1 MATEIIL
8 FMKELSIMYPV
19 NHQSQSPNVSVII
32 PTYNRAGLIGK
43 PIHSILNQTYQD
55 FEIIVV
61 DDCSTDNTEQVLK
74 EFNDPRI
81 RYIRHQK
88 NSGAAIAR
96 NTGINHSTSPYIAF
110 LDSDDEWL
118 PEKLA
123 KQLSLFQQ
131 CDPEVGFIYTGFAA
145 VDEFNQVKRVI
156 SSNHR
161 GSLSDRLLYSN
172 FIGTPSTVMVKRNYL
187 QQVQGFD
194 PNMPSFIEDMDLW
207 LRLSEHCQ
215 FEVIPEVLTRY
226 AYSDSG
232 DRLTL
237 NHKSVVEGTL
247 AFIHKHHRPDT
258 FDTAE
263 RGQAKLSNQDRAEYL
278 FETGRTLIC
287 SGLLIA
293 HSEAIQVG
301 RRYHLLSFRTN
312 FLSFK
317 PLFYYAASLLSKDA
331 YFSLLNSENTMRSQL
346 KRMLKTNHVVVQ
358 Q

>member
-1 MATEIIL
+1 MT
-8 FMKELSIMYPV
+8 
-19 NHQSQSPNVSVII
+19 NSPKSPTISVVI
-32 PTYNRAGLIGK
+32 PTYNRAGVIDK
-43 PIHSILNQTYQD
+43 PIRSILAQTYQD

-61 DDCSTDNTEQVLK
+61 DDCSKDDTEKVLESFK
-74 EFNDPRI
+74 EPRI
-81 RYIRHQK
+81 RYIRHQT
-88 NSGAAIAR
+88 NSGAAVAR
-96 NTGINHSTSPYIAF
+96 NTGIANSTGDYIAF

-123 KQLSLFQQ
+123 KQLNLFKQ
-131 CDPEVGFIYTGFAA
+131 CGSEVGFIYTGFAA
-145 VDEFNQVKRVI
+145 VDEFNQVKRIVN
-156 SSNHR
+156 SSYR

-187 QQVQGFD
+187 QQVHGFD

-207 LRLSEHCQ
+207 LRLSVQCQ
-215 FEVIPEVLTRY
+215 FEVIPEVLTLY

-247 AFIHKHHRPDT
+247 AFIHKHHHPDT
-258 FDTAE
+258 FAASE
-263 RGQAKLSNQDRAEYL
+263 RSQTRLSNRDRAEYL

-293 HSEAIQVG
+293 HSEAIQMG
-301 RRYHLLSFRTN
+301 RRYHLLSFKTN

-317 PLFYYAASLLSKDA
+317 PLFYYAASLLGKDT
-331 YFSLLNSENTMRSQL
+331 YFGLLNSENTMRSQL
-346 KRMLKTNHVVVQ
+346 KRMLKHDVVVQ

>member
-1 MATEIIL
+1 MTNSL
-8 FMKELSIMYPV
+8 K
-19 NHQSQSPNVSVII
+19 SPTVSVVI
-32 PTYNRAGLIGK
+32 PTYNRAGVIGK
-43 PIHSILNQTYQD
+43 PIRSILAQSYQD

-61 DDCSTDNTEQVLK
+61 DDCSNDDTETVLAS
-74 EFNDPRI
+74 FNDPRI
-81 RYIRHQK
+81 RYLRHQS
-88 NSGAAIAR
+88 NSGAAVAR
-96 NTGINHSTSPYIAF
+96 NTGIENSTGDYIAF

-123 KQLSLFQQ
+123 KQLHLFQQ
-131 CDPEVGFIYTGFAA
+131 CGSEVGFIYTGFAA
-145 VDEFNQVKRVI
+145 VDEFNQVKRVV
-156 SSNHR
+156 SSSYR

-207 LRLSEHCQ
+207 LRLSEQCQ

-226 AYSDSG
+226 AYSDAG

-237 NHKSVVEGTL
+237 NHQSVVAGTL
-247 AFIHKHHRPDT
+247 AFIHKHHHQDIFAP
-258 FDTAE
+258 AE
-263 RGQAKLSNQDRAEYL
+263 RGQTRLSDRDRAEYL

-301 RRYHLLSFRTN
+301 RRYHLLSFKTN
-312 FLSFK
+312 FLSLR
-317 PLFYYAASLLSKDA
+317 PLFYYAASLLGKDA

-346 KRMLKTNHVVVQ
+346 KRILKHDVVVQ